1 MEKSFKNKITT
12 KDNLLMKNTDNSYI
26 NDINSKNKLKCDNY
40 EELNGILTH
49 LNTNTKN
56 KEKIFLFL
64 YNNKDNVHDILYRSE
79 EIIKIDDYYKNPKEL
94 NNIFYLS
101 LLIKDN
107 NEIINYSYLFNFI
120 IELNNILTKLNEDLI
135 IKKIFYSKFI
145 IELINNY
152 LQLDDNEED
161 YDENNIKDIQK
172 SCETIIS
179 ENIKIFEELNCNIK
193 NVDDLI
199 DKKCDE
205 IYIDIIKSLIK
216 PKKINDFE
224 YTYKIINQLELE
236 KIKITKDMYDELL
249 KIFDDEIIKQYDLKS
264 KEDLLKETNI
274 NFYYILL
281 KYIIKDS
288 VNIYQIRFL
297 KKQKKTIL
305 TLFKKNEI
313 KFYDSINDGLKKR
326 LYFIIKNLINSE
338 YYFIEYK
345 LIELKE
351 ILNYY
356 KSYLFKSKKED
367 IETLEDIIKNKKG
380 ESLKYLGEYDNAKNK
395 NDRFPIIKFLFYEKK
410 NKKIESEE
418 DLKKNINTWFQ
429 IEKSI
434 NGKNYKK
441 IKKSNK
447 EYLSEYFNDKN
458 NRKILLNIFNEDIID
473 YFIKQNIKKENK
485 NNNNN
490 NINNDNN
497 PEKNGNPEN
506 NNNTNNIKIINNE
519 KIQMEK
525 QNQDEK
531 QNSKKDQDISTKF
544 IINKNNNEIKIKDKE
559 KDKSPPPFAGE
570 YKNKNDY
577 KISSIDNSIP
587 QNILQ
592 KSFFSFNFKGRGKEP
607 IIDKI
612 IYGNSS
618 TEITYDQYKK
628 IFGEFSDGCK
638 KNFKKTENNYRK
650 FNNFIEEFK
659 QKIKNEFL
667 SEYKLKINLLFINQN
682 KDKDNM
688 NNISCKY
695 EFIEP
700 IYSQKLSFKDDNI
713 LINGTNSNQQ
723 GLEYLIS
730 EINSKYYKEIKYEEK
745 SSKNK
750 KFKNKNINEM
760 NNRKNNSGINE
771 IQNNNESTL
780 EKTNIQ
786 INNSIITNESREKYK
801 KAKKENIL
809 ELIKIIEKGN
819 KYNGFIKELNNGFY
833 IICKSDNCLNLY
845 DNNFNNI
852 KEISGFKE
860 SIFNVYER
868 INRPENNNKKSE
880 IIELITCANNS
891 VYLIIIN
898 LKDLKTTIKGHNLSH
913 INLNCLEM
921 KISNCVILSQKGL
934 FHYIDLFINKTVKQN
949 KVSDEVFIGSI
960 RITEN
965 ILALTSNSI
974 IPGGKDKLLFYNIK
988 SKKLSNIIEGYSF
1001 VVSPNGLSLIEK
1013 EKNKNKILL
1022 CACKQYKSEQKNG
1035 ILIINAE
1042 LADNMAIRDPFFK
1055 TENFEVNCFCPIMIV
1070 DNKNKNYN
1078 NINIDEEYKKNI
1090 EIKNTEYFL
1099 VGGFDQEKGEG
1110 KIKLYKL
1117 IFSEKII
1124 DTTIKYIQD
1133 IDIEEDEKFEGFNG
1147 PINCMIQSKIT
1158 GNVIVSCYN
1167 EKIYMLTPPNLEY
1180 YIEKK

>member
-1 MEKSFKNKITT
+1 MDKSFENKINQKNK
-12 KDNLLMKNTDNSYI
+12 LLIKNTDNSYI

-40 EELNGILTH
+40 EELNRILN
-49 LNTNTKN
+49 LKTKN

-79 EIIKIDDYYKNPKEL
+79 KIINIDDYYKNPKEL

-107 NEIINYSYLFNFI
+107 NDIINYSYSSNFI
-120 IELNNILTKLNEDLI
+120 NELNNILTNLDKDLY

-161 YDENNIKDIQK
+161 YDEKNINDIQ
-172 SCETIIS
+172 TIIS
-179 ENIKIFEELNCNIK
+179 KNIKIFKELNCNIK
-193 NVDDLI
+193 NVDDVI
-199 DKKCDE
+199 DKNCDK
-205 IYIDIIKSLIK
+205 IYIDIITSLIK
-216 PKKINDFE
+216 SKKINDFE

-236 KIKITKDMYDELL
+236 EIKITKDMYDELL

-367 IETLEDIIKNKKG
+367 IKILEDIIKNKKG
-380 ESLKYLGEYDNAKNK
+380 ESLKYLGEYDNAKKMNE
-395 NDRFPIIKFLFYEKK
+395 RFPIIKFLFYEKK

-418 DLKKNINTWFQ
+418 DLNKNTNTWYQ

-458 NRKILLNIFNEDIID
+458 NREILLNIFNEDIID

-490 NINNDNN
+490 NNINVNNDNN
-497 PEKNGNPEN
+497 PEKKENPGNIN
-506 NNNTNNIKIINNE
+506 NNNNIKIINNE

-544 IINKNNNEIKIKDKE
+544 ILNKNNNEIKIKDKE
-559 KDKSPPPFAGE
+559 KDNSPPPFAGE

-592 KSFFSFNFKGRGKEP
+592 KSFFSFTFKGKGKEP

-612 IYGNSS
+612 IFGNSS

-628 IFGEFSDGCK
+628 IFGEFSNNYK
-638 KNFKKTENNYRK
+638 KSLKKTENNYIK
-650 FNNFIEEFK
+650 FKNFIEEFK
-659 QKIKNEFL
+659 QKIKNEFS
-667 SEYKLKINLLFINQN
+667 SEYILKINLLFINQN

-771 IQNNNESTL
+771 INNNNESTL

-1133 IDIEEDEKFEGFNG
+1133 IDIEEDDKFEGFNG